1 MAAGRR
7 RGWRRAVRAAA
18 LALAIG
24 AAGRTTGGAA
34 EPAAVPAAAPAVVD
48 SVAPAIA
55 DSVAPAPAV
64 RSEPARDD
72 SAAAQPACPGPAWP
86 LRYATRFLTANFM
99 EPREGRFHAGID
111 LKTDGRPGVPVLAV
125 EEGWVRELRALPEG
139 YGRAVLLRG
148 DSGLDYVYAHL
159 ERFADR
165 LRPPVAAAQAA
176 SGRYRAVVALPRD
189 SLRVRRGEVLAL
201 SGQSG
206 TVGPHLHF
214 EVRGESDL
222 ALNPLRTGFAVP
234 DTFPPRIVRIRALPA
249 GPGGRVEDGVTA
261 WSVAV
266 GAAFPAELPPLRVR
280 GPVAFAVEIRE
291 TIDARG
297 HSVAAHGLSV
307 RLDGREVFAA
317 RNDTL
322 PLGLTHARRCEWLE
336 MGRVRAQWLHRWEG
350 SALPGREGGAWA
362 AAGPGLPLGWHQV
375 ELVVSDLGGGR
386 AVARW
391 ALLVEPAG
399 ESGAAAAA
407 GAALSGD
414 AASGAAAGTGAAKA
428 RTKDGTSAAGAAWR
442 SDPVGVPLPPPGGG
456 AARLVTP
463 FLELVPAGPE
473 AWRALAAGRPAGED
487 EPPGW
492 RRLALAAGEG
502 GGLLAPAVLYVRSDT
517 VAAAEAARLREACGL
532 AALGPAALFVAAA
545 WPAAGRAPAPWPAA
559 ASPAQAAALAAAALD
574 TAAGVYQQTGPDA
587 WAYRGRLTAAA
598 DAGPGAAADAGL
610 AAAADAGP
618 GAAPNAA
625 ADAGWLVA
633 LPGPG
638 RFAVLRD
645 ERPPWIGAGPA
656 GGVVARRTATRRA
669 GVTLPRWET
678 VAVALADAGSGV
690 DPDRLRAELDGR
702 PVTVEPDPSHGRLL
716 VELPDAV
723 GAGPHALEIE
733 ARDRAG
739 HAARRRITLVCRA
752 AG

>member
-1 MAAGRR
+1 MAEARR
-7 RGWRRAVRAAA
+7 RDWRRQARAVA

-24 AAGRTTGGAA
+24 AAGQTAGGAA
-34 EPAAVPAAAPAVVD
+34 EPALPAPAP
-48 SVAPAIA
+48 SGATEPAVA
-55 DSVAPAPAV
+55 DGVAPAPAA
-64 RSEPARDD
+64 PA
-72 SAAAQPACPGPAWP
+72 PAWP

-125 EEGWVRELRALPEG
+125 EDGWVRELRAQPEG
-139 YGRAVLLRG
+139 YGRAILLSG
-148 DSGLDYVYAHL
+148 DSGREYVYAHL

-176 SGRYRAVVALPRD
+176 SGRYRAVAALPRD

-214 EVRGESDL
+214 EVRGDSGL

-234 DTFPPRIVRIRALPA
+234 DTFPPRILRIRALPA
-249 GPGGRVEDGVTA
+249 GPDGRVEDGVTA

-266 GAAFPAELPPLRVR
+266 GAGSPAELPPLRIQ

-291 TIDARG
+291 TIDVRG
-297 HSVAAHGLSV
+297 HPVAAYGLSV

-322 PLGLTHARRCEWLE
+322 PLGLAHARRCEWLE
-336 MGRVRAQWLHRWEG
+336 MGRVRAQWLHRWG
-350 SALPGREGGAWA
+350 GPALPGRAGGLWA
-362 AAGPGLPLGWHQV
+362 AAGPGLAPGRHEV
-375 ELVVSDLGGGR
+375 ELTVSDLGGGC

-399 ESGAAAAA
+399 ASEAAA
-407 GAALSGD
+407 GAGVAPPGD
-414 AASGAAAGTGAAKA
+414 AARGAAAGTEAAKA
-428 RTKDGTSAAGAAWR
+428 WAAGEAPATGAGWR
-442 SDPVGVPLPPPGGG
+442 SDPIGVPLPPPGGG
-456 AARLVTP
+456 DARLLTP
-463 FLELVPAGPE
+463 FLELVPVGPA

-492 RRLALAAGEG
+492 RRLPLAAGG
-502 GGLLAPAVLYVRSDT
+502 GTGLLAPAVLYVRPDT
-517 VAAAEAARLREACGL
+517 VAAVEAARLRDGRGL
-532 AALGPAALFVAAA
+532 VALGPAALFAAAA
-545 WPAAGRAPAPWPAA
+545 WPAAGRASAPWPLA
-559 ASPAQAAALAAAALD
+559 ASPAQAAVLAAAAQD
-574 TAAGVYQQTGPDA
+574 SAAGVYQQTGPDA
-587 WAYRGRLTAAA
+587 WAYRGRL
-598 DAGPGAAADAGL
+598 

-618 GAAPNAA
+618 AAAAEAVPDAAAEAAPDAA
-625 ADAGWLVA
+625 AGAGPAAAAGPGAGWLVA

-656 GGVVARRTATRRA
+656 GGVVARRAAARRA
-669 GVTLPRWET
+669 GMTLPRWDA
-678 VAVALADAGSGV
+678 VAVALVDGGSGV

-702 PVTVEPDPSHGRLL
+702 PVTVEPDLVRGRLL
-716 VELPDAV
+716 VELPDTV
-723 GAGPHALEIE
+723 GAGPHLLEIE

-739 HAARRRITLVCRA
+739 HAARRRIALVCRA

>member
-1 MAAGRR
+1 MAEGRR
-7 RGWRRAVRAAA
+7 RGWQGAVRAAV
-18 LALAIG
+18 LVLAIG
-24 AAGRTTGGAA
+24 AAGRPAGGAAGSAVTAAVPAVTDSFAPAVADGVVPAPPVSSAPSVSSAPARDDGDTGGAA
-34 EPAAVPAAAPAVVD
+34 A
-48 SVAPAIA
+48 SG
-55 DSVAPAPAV
+55 
-64 RSEPARDD
+64 
-72 SAAAQPACPGPAWP
+72 PGWP

-125 EEGWVRELRALPEG
+125 EDGWVRELRALPEG

-148 DSGLDYVYAHL
+148 DSGRDYVYAHL

-249 GPGGRVEDGVTA
+249 GPGGRVEGGATA

-266 GAAFPAELPPLRVR
+266 GAGSPAELPPLRVR
-280 GPVAFAVEIRE
+280 GPVALAVEIRE
-291 TIDARG
+291 TIDVRG
-297 HSVAAHGLSV
+297 HLVAAHGLSV
-307 RLDGREVFAA
+307 RLDGREVFAV

-336 MGRVRAQWLHRWEG
+336 TGRVRAQWLHRWG
-350 SALPGREGGAWA
+350 GPALPGREGGAWA
-362 AAGPGLPLGWHQV
+362 ADGPGLPPGRHQV
-375 ELVVSDLGGGR
+375 ELAVTDLGGGR

-399 ESGAAAAA
+399 ESEAAT
-407 GAALSGD
+407 GS
-414 AASGAAAGTGAAKA
+414 GAAKA
-428 RTKDGTSAAGAAWR
+428 GTEGEARAAGAAWR

-463 FLELVPAGPE
+463 FLELVPAGPD

-502 GGLLAPAVLYVRSDT
+502 AGLLAPAVLYVRPDT
-517 VAAAEAARLREACGL
+517 VAAAEAARLRDGRGL
-532 AALGPAALFVAAA
+532 AALGPAALFAAA
-545 WPAAGRAPAPWPAA
+545 SWPAAGRAPAPWPAA

-587 WAYRGRLTAAA
+587 WSYRGRL
-598 DAGPGAAADAGL
+598 
-610 AAAADAGP
+610 AAAAEAGP
-618 GAAPNAA
+618 GAAPGSAPGAA
-625 ADAGWLVA
+625 PDTAPDTARDTAPDGGWLVA

-656 GGVVARRTATRRA
+656 GGLVARRAAARRA

-690 DPDRLRAELDGR
+690 DPDRLRAALDGR
-702 PVTVEPDPSHGRLL
+702 PLTVEPDLIRGRLL
-716 VELPDAV
+716 VELPDTV
-723 GAGPHALEIE
+723 GAGPHVLEIE
-733 ARDRAG
+733 VRDRAG
-739 HAARRRITLVCRA
+739 HAARRRIALVCRA